1 MKCPYCETNIQVNNM
16 NRHTNTKRCRGIRR
30 QKQYKEGNYEDVFI
44 EENNFVYLFSIQT
57 YGYQV
62 CYLGELTEEEF
73 ELKFLREKD
82 MT

>member
-16 NRHTNTKRCRGIRR
+16 NRHTTTKRCRGIRR

-44 EENNFVYLFSIQT
+44 EDNKFFFSQMVF
-57 YGYQV
+57 GYQV

-73 ELKFLREKD
+73 ELKFLRKKD